1 MKIAA
6 HIVAVVVLALI
17 SGTVVADD
25 LPDLGKTPG
34 TSRPGLTKKTICA
47 TLWGKDERHVTAAMK
62 KEAFSRYGYT
72 GYSDPR
78 CVADSHGKTCE
89 IDHLVS
95 RELGGAD
102 VVDNL
107 WPQSYASPWN
117 AHMKDKLENRLH
129 NEMCKGNLTLKQ
141 ARAKLI
147 KDWRD
152 AYKEY
157 YGTP

>member
-1 MKIAA
+1 MAEASLDETIGFPRSRSLAMKIAVR
-6 HIVAVVVLALI
+6 IVAVVVFVLI

-34 TSRPGLTKKTICA
+34 KSRPGLTKKTICA

-107 WPQSYASPWN
+107 WPQSYGSPWN
-117 AHMKDKLENRLH
+117 AHMKDKLENRLRPSE
-129 NEMCKGNLTLKQ
+129 N
-141 ARAKLI
+141 
-147 KDWRD
+147 D
-152 AYKEY
+152 
-157 YGTP
+157 YGHILYG

>member
-1 MKIAA
+1 MKIAE
-6 HIVAVVVLALI
+6 HIVAVVMLALI

-34 TSRPGLTKKTICA
+34 TSRPGLTKKAICA

-78 CVADSHGKTCE
+78 RVADSYGKTCE

-95 RELGGAD
+95 RELGGGRCRRHSVAA
-102 VVDNL
+102 VLRIAVEC
-107 WPQSYASPWN
+107 
-117 AHMKDKLENRLH
+117 AHE
-129 NEMCKGNLTLKQ
+129 GQ
-141 ARAKLI
+141 AREPLAQ
-147 KDWRD
+147 RD
-152 AYKEY
+152 VQGAPDTQV
-157 YGTP
+157 GPRQSHQGLARCL

>member
-6 HIVAVVVLALI
+6 HIVAVLVLALI

-47 TLWGKDERHVTAAMK
+47 TLWGKDERHVDAAMK

-78 CVADSHGKTCE
+78 CASNSHGKTCE

-107 WPQSYASPWN
+107 WPQS
-117 AHMKDKLENRLH
+117 
-129 NEMCKGNLTLKQ
+129 
-141 ARAKLI
+141 
-147 KDWRD
+147 
-152 AYKEY
+152 
-157 YGTP
+157 